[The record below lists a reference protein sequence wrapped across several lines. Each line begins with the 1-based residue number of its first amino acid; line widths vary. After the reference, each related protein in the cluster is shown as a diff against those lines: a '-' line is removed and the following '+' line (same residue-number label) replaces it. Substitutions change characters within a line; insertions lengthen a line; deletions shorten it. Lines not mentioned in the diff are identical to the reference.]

1 MPKLRLTPL
10 QIKENYNREV
20 RQRTQA
26 RIQELF
32 LEEEKE
38 VQSGD
43 DSFEAIVE
51 VLVAVREELQAVRQK
66 IYVIIFLFVLLLISI
81 VFRAL

>member
-1 MPKLRLTPL
+1 M
-10 QIKENYNREV
+10 

-32 LEEEKE
+32 LEEDKE

-51 VLVAVREELQAVRQK
+51 DLVAVREELQAVRQK